1 MNVCQHQD
9 GKKCKVDKSIKQ
21 RGDPFN
27 DIRIM
32 PAGSWFRA
40 SSFFSSVHLHTV
52 GGQSTYGEHIEEA
65 CSE

>member
-27 DIRIM
+27 DIRII

-40 SSFFSSVHLHTV
+40 SSSVHLHTV